1 MHKVLSYPFRS
12 NYSNLSFFHD
22 YSWMAFG
29 PAQSLL
35 FAHFPLALSST
46 EERALLSLAKLWM
59 IGNRR
64 PLRSMLQMMIGLKHP
79 VSVDNL
85 LREMDKKGLV
95 QRPCPASVE
104 LAATALELPGVKNM
118 RPPVDN
124 VEHHTAIKGL
134 LGSKQIDIFDV
145 LSDGRVHTRKEV
157 AEILGYPSHVG
168 NFQNR
173 LSPMSNLGIISYPSS
188 KEVQLTDMCFIHSP
202 TKSKLPD
209 VVLVDSAGGSAAAS
223 APAPVNTKVERIQST
238 STQKATDAKKTP
250 QAKQH
255 ALETDT
261 WPSKM
266 PPITKKKSP
275 PSGSSTRHGRDVDTL
290 KKRYLRLLLN
300 FHSHYSPGHPRSP
313 SLHPMILVMLAGN
326 KCKTSKIVA
335 EALKQLTEEDLVFFE
350 GKGSSRSVHLT
361 RTGVKRA
368 SALGSEYV
376 PNNTFVLKRIS
387 AVLTTDAERKMLD
400 ALKDRSSRPR
410 ADVARAMGYTCTG
423 TKKFTETIKV
433 LKSKGLLHF
442 PKGSTGKLQLTDA
455 CFPFGKD
462 DDDATTSSVA
472 VSPDDAAYDAE
483 TDVESAVRKHAAV
496 TPGNDVGTPAS
507 AIDLTYSDEDS
518 DWKPEDDCVQVASI

>member
-1 MHKVLSYPFRS
+1 
-12 NYSNLSFFHD
+12 
-22 YSWMAFG
+22 
-29 PAQSLL
+29 
-35 FAHFPLALSST
+35 
-46 EERALLSLAKLWM
+46 
-59 IGNRR
+59 
-64 PLRSMLQMMIGLKHP
+64 MLQMMIGLKHP

-95 QRPCPASVE
+95 HRTCPASVE
-104 LAATALELPGVKNM
+104 LTATALELPGVKNM

-134 LGSKQIDIFDV
+134 LGPKQIDIFDV
-145 LSDGRVHTRKEV
+145 LSDGRVHTRIEV
-157 AEILGYPSHVG
+157 ASILGYPSHVG

-209 VVLVDSAGGSAAAS
+209 VVLVDTAVP
-223 APAPVNTKVERIQST
+223 APAPVTTKVEITQST
-238 STQKATDAKKTP
+238 STEQVSDAKKTP
-250 QAKQH
+250 QTKQH
-255 ALETDT
+255 APATDT

-300 FHSHYSPGHPRSP
+300 FHSHHSPGHPRSP

-335 EALKQLTEEDLVFFE
+335 EALKQLSEENLVFFE

-361 RTGVKRA
+361 PTGVKRA
-368 SALGSEYV
+368 SALGVEYV
-376 PNNTFVLKRIS
+376 PNNTSVLKKIS
-387 AVLTTDAERKMLD
+387 DVLTTDAERKMLD

-462 DDDATTSSVA
+462 DDAAGGPVA
-472 VSPDDAAYDAE
+472 VSSEDAAYDAE
-483 TDVESAVRKHAAV
+483 TDVESAQRKPAAV
-496 TPGNDVGTPAS
+496 TS
-507 AIDLTYSDEDS
+507 ADGVTVAAPTIDLTYSDEDS
-518 DWKPEDDCVQVASI
+518 DWNPEDDCVQVASI